1 MATVQ
6 TRVGP
11 VSYSDDGA
19 GPVFVALHA
28 ALHDRHDFDP
38 ILPTLAR
45 SYRVIAVDWPGHGES
60 PPPRAPFTPSAAL
73 YADVLED
80 VVSALDLPAA
90 VFIGNSVGG
99 FAAARL
105 ALTQPQRVAG
115 LILVDTG
122 GFLGGPLTNAYCRV
136 LGIPAVLRRVLP
148 RFVRS
153 YMHAQSE
160 SDHAVLQRVTGRAR
174 TLDGVELAAALWR
187 SFATPEA
194 SLRPC
199 ADQISAPTL
208 IVWGAKD
215 AAIPLRFGRAT
226 HRAIPGSR
234 LEVVPTGH
242 LPFSSQLERFLDVVW
257 PFLAQLRRD
266 DAVR

>member
-19 GPVFVALHA
+19 GPVLVVLHA

-38 ILPTLAR
+38 IIPTLAR
-45 SYRVIAVDWPGHGES
+45 NYRVIAVDWPGHGES
-60 PPPRAPFTPSAAL
+60 ASPEAPFTPAAAL

-80 VVSALDLPAA
+80 MVSALELPPA
-90 VFIGNSVGG
+90 VFVGNSVGG

-105 ALTQPQRVAG
+105 ALTKPERVVG
-115 LILVDTG
+115 LVLVDTG
-122 GFLGGPLTNAYCRV
+122 GFLGGPLTNAYCRL
-136 LGIPAVLRRVLP
+136 LGTPAVLRRVLP

-153 YMHAQSE
+153 YLHAQSAA
-160 SDHAVLQRVTGRAR
+160 DNAVLQRVTQRAR
-174 TLDGVELAAALWR
+174 TADGVELAAALWR
-187 SFATPEA
+187 SFAAPDA
-194 SLRPC
+194 NLRLR

-226 HRAIPGSR
+226 QRAIPGSR
-234 LEVVPTGH
+234 LEVLPTGH
-242 LPFSSQLERFLDVVW
+242 LPFSSQPERFLDVIG
-257 PFLAQLRRD
+257 PFLAELSSPC
-266 DAVR
+266 VR

>member
-1 MATVQ
+1 MRTVQ

-11 VSYSDDGA
+11 VAYSDDGA
-19 GPVFVALHA
+19 GPVLVVLHA

-38 ILPTLAR
+38 ILPALA
-45 SYRVIAVDWPGHGES
+45 SDYRIIAVDWPGHGES
-60 PPPRAPFTPSAAL
+60 PSPQEPFTAAAAL

-80 VVSALDLPAA
+80 VVAALALPRA
-90 VFIGNSVGG
+90 VFVGNSVGG

-105 ALTQPQRVAG
+105 ALNNPERVAG
-115 LILVDTG
+115 LVLVDTG
-122 GFLGGPLTNAYCRV
+122 GFLGSPLTNAYCRM
-136 LGIPAVLRRVLP
+136 LGVPAVQRRVLP

-153 YMHAQSE
+153 YMRAQSD
-160 SDHAVLQRVTGRAR
+160 SDNAVLQRVTERAR
-174 TLDGVELAAALWR
+174 TADGVALAAALWR
-187 SFATPEA
+187 SFAAPEA
-194 SLRPC
+194 NLRPR

-234 LEVVPTGH
+234 LEILPTGH
-242 LPFSSQLERFLDVVW
+242 LPFSSQPERFLDVVA
-257 PFLAQLRRD
+257 PFLTQVLH
-266 DAVR
+266 DAVC